1 MLNKKKIA
9 ISHVYLFSASNSGSF
24 FEEMTVDDV
33 MFFLRWEFPMVSHW
47 ASVKDTSS
55 ASKSAASLE
64 HPKPR
69 YCVGENLDLL
79 VEMRDHKGQLKR
91 HGGDFILAWIHSP
104 KLQASAAGLVTD
116 LHNGSYRVRF
126 TLFWPGEVKVSMLLM
141 HPSEAVQA
149 LWRSRHPK
157 YKKIKHTGTFVNGTK
172 VEKSEC
178 EFHLDTN
185 HPLCEYKDER
195 DGEYYSCYKPPS
207 LSCDTIDIMTS
218 ANTPGSLLTTDEQ
231 LLLTRTY
238 SGKTIRNNFH
248 DVHVVD
254 CTEPQTSLK
263 PTGKCIP
270 GMKPLI
276 PSGHFFKNVWYSS
289 YCETGSFF
297 SAESINSCLKG
308 KRFYFMGDSTVH
320 QWMQYLRKFQKDP
333 ESFQRGEVHPILI
346 VNSEANYTA
355 LWKHHNFPWIT
366 KNKVRVKM
374 AQYISRD
381 LDSLEV
387 EREEAVVVISVGQ
400 HFRAY
405 SLEVFVRRLL
415 NLRKAILRLQ
425 ARSPGTWIF
434 IKLENTRELSS
445 EQERFSDWHGHIQN
459 LAQRKVFGDLKV
471 GFVDAWDMTVAANTF
486 AIHPKE
492 HIVANEVA
500 VFLSYLCRAP

>member
-1 MLNKKKIA
+1 MFSLQKKIA

-218 ANTPGSLLTTDEQ
+218 NPTIVNNRLSQVGLQRGGHTQDRTP
-231 LLLTRTY
+231 
-238 SGKTIRNNFH
+238 
-248 DVHVVD
+248 VHRKAG
-254 CTEPQTSLK
+254 LK
-263 PTGKCIP
+263 PQSRLTASTSRTR
-270 GMKPLI
+270 MKPLI

-320 QWMQYLRKFQKDP
+320 QWMQYLRKFQKGNYG
-333 ESFQRGEVHPILI
+333 SLGEVHPILI